1 MHGSGTRTY
10 KERDPKTLGRDPR
23 IQGSKTGAY
32 KGAKPAHT
40 RVRAG
45 ANPGARP
52 AFTQGRDQRKHGSEA
67 RTHPG
72 RDPRKRWSWTRTYE
86 GSETVPAQTRERDRR
101 IQRARQDYGPQM
113 HGGETSTYE
122 GARPVR
128 TRERNLHIQG
138 CEPAQTQARGP
149 HLHRGETSANTG
161 ARPAHTRGETRANAG
176 AGPARTRGARQYRRK
191 HGSETGAYKGA
202 RQNHGPQMHGGE
214 TGTCKG
220 ARPANT
226 QELDRHIQRGERH
239 VHRTR
244 D

>member
-23 IQGSKTGAY
+23 IQGSETGAC

-72 RDPRKRWSWTRTYE
+72 RDPRKRWSWARTYE

-101 IQRARQDYGPQM
+101 VQRS
-113 HGGETSTYE
+113 ETE
-122 GARPVR
+122 PRPA
-128 TRERNLHIQG
+128 N
-138 CEPAQTQARGP
+138 ARGRDR
-149 HLHRGETSANTG
+149 HMQGSETGKYTG
-161 ARPAHTRGETRANAG
+161 ARPAHPKGRTARAQDSG
-176 AGPARTRGARQYRRK
+176 LKRDRRLRGARSA
-191 HGSETGAYKGA
+191 HT
-202 RQNHGPQMHGGE
+202 
-214 TGTCKG
+214 
-220 ARPANT
+220 
-226 QELDRHIQRGERH
+226 GERDQVNLPGHGIGH
-239 VHRTR
+239 VQINTSL
-244 D
+244 